1 VTTTTV
7 TTGGTISS
15 DGGAAITVRGV
26 CWSTAP
32 NPTTVDNTT
41 SNGAGTGSYS
51 SSITGLQPSTTY
63 YVRAY
68 ATNLYGTAY
77 GNQVQFNTS
86 TPLSMPGPGVTD
98 INGNTY
104 ATIVLGN
111 GQEWMAENLRVTTY
125 ANGDPI
131 PNVMDNLA
139 WGQITVGAWSYF
151 NNSSQNDIPYG
162 KLYNWYAVTDPRN
175 VCPAGWHAPSE
186 EEWTQLTDF
195 LGGLD
200 LAGGKLK
207 TTGTQYWLPPNTGA
221 TDTIGFSGLPG
232 GARFYLDGTFVQL
245 GTGGNWWTTSE
256 NNGGGGWGR
265 LLEND
270 NATIWPTSGVKQNG
284 LSVRCLRD

>member
-1 VTTTTV
+1 M
-7 TTGGTISS
+7 
-15 DGGAAITVRGV
+15 
-26 CWSTAP
+26 
-32 NPTTVDNTT
+32 
-41 SNGAGTGSYS
+41 
-51 SSITGLQPSTTY
+51 PSTTY

-77 GNQVQFNTS
+77 GNQVQFNTP
-86 TPLSMPGPGVTD
+86 TPLSIPGPGVTD
-98 INGNTY
+98 INGNNY

-139 WGQITVGAWSYF
+139 WGQITTGAWAYY

-186 EEWTQLTDF
+186 QEWTQLTDF
-195 LGGLD
+195 LGGSD
-200 LAGGKLK
+200 IAGGKLK

-232 GARFYLDGTFVQL
+232 GIRFYLDGTFVQL
-245 GTGGNWWTTSE
+245 GTRGDWWTTSE

-270 NATIWPTSGVKQNG
+270 NATIWLTSGVKQNG